1 MQPYIIAL
9 IMGILVYLIIRILM
23 PISEEEIV
31 KERVFKYFA
40 KSSIDD
46 VAEQVRKERYE
57 NSHKKAELNERLISR
72 DFADYIISSGVKLTP
87 SEFLYAWIGSTLI
100 PVILFAI
107 LGLSIVTL
115 IAAGIIGFAAPPL
128 LLGRTKKKKQEL
140 FTAQLGEAVI
150 IMGNAIKGGF
160 SFIQALESIAAEMQP
175 PIAAEFG
182 KCIREIQYG
191 ITQEEAL
198 RNMAEKN
205 KNEDLNLLVS
215 AVLTSAQVGGNLSD
229 ILDTISL
236 TIKDRIRIKQE
247 VRVLTSTGRMSA
259 IIIGLL
265 PVFIVLI
272 LMFLNPDYFG
282 LFFETSLGK
291 IMVVVSLILEITGF
305 MVIRK
310 ISDIQY

>member
-9 IMGILVYLIIRILM
+9 IIGILVYAIVRLLI
-23 PISEEEIV
+23 PISEGEIV
-31 KERVFKYFA
+31 KGRIIKYFA

-46 VAEQVRKERYE
+46 VAEQVMKERYDIE
-57 NSHKKAELNERLISR
+57 RKKSDINEKLISR
-72 DFADYIISSGVKLTP
+72 DFADYVISSGVKLTP
-87 SEFLYAWIGSTLI
+87 SEFLYAWAGATVI
-100 PVILFAI
+100 PIILFM
-107 LGLSIVTL
+107 LVGLNPLTVL
-115 IAAGIIGFAAPPL
+115 AVGMIGFATPPL
-128 LLGRTKKKKQEL
+128 LLGRARRKKQEL

-160 SFIQALESIAAEMQP
+160 SFIQALDSIANEMQP
-175 PIAAEFG
+175 PISSEFG

-198 RNMAEKN
+198 QNMAERN

-229 ILDTISL
+229 ILDTISS
-236 TIKDRIRIKQE
+236 TVKDRIRIKQE
-247 VRVLTSTGRMSA
+247 VKVLTSTGRMSA

-265 PVFIVLI
+265 PVFLVVI

-282 LFFETSLGK
+282 LFFETTLGK
-291 IMVVVSLILEITGF
+291 IMVFTSIILEITGF

-310 ISDIQY
+310 ISDVQY